1 MTSLKI
7 CWRTCTRCDK
17 LDEDG
22 DTHDRSYQHAAGD
35 NDNAGDASAAQQ
47 KRELLRLPGL
57 AAIGLYLA
65 ALAGVII
72 IGVVRGMYPAFLLIF
87 SVLFFA
93 AAGGLMLLF
102 RWAWALALAAVL
114 LLAIYNMWI
123 FSSEH
128 LAPALFRR
136 CSTGCSSS
144 T

>member
-1 MTSLKI
+1 MTEVTS
-7 CWRTCTRCDK
+7 TAS
-17 LDEDG
+17 G
-22 DTHDRSYQHAAGD
+22 
-35 NDNAGDASAAQQ
+35 DNAGDASAAQQ

-65 ALAGVII
+65 ALAGVVI

-128 LAPALFRR
+128 LAPALIQALLNWVFFLYMIRVEVR
-136 CSTGCSSS
+136 SKLN
-144 T
+144 